1 MPADQE
7 IHQCETATLTRGK
20 KIKMPIR
27 DSVKAKEKELGTDS
41 KKRNKNQ
48 WIIGLFSSYPDT
60 VHYMSKT
67 YKNNLY
73 ENQY

>member
-41 KKRNKNQ
+41 KKRN
-48 WIIGLFSSYPDT
+48 LE
-60 VHYMSKT
+60 
-67 YKNNLY
+67 LA
-73 ENQY
+73 